1 MRMIII
7 AHPTEQIL
15 IKIVNPFDE
24 QALFNVT
31 KVWYKDLYG
40 TVAKLRAEYPELQDI
55 SISGPEDYVSHIGET
70 LNTMF
75 EDNPI
80 SISII
85 TATWEIE
92 EDDPISE

>member
-31 KVWYKDLYG
+31 KV
-40 TVAKLRAEYPELQDI
+40 
-55 SISGPEDYVSHIGET
+55 
-70 LNTMF
+70 
-75 EDNPI
+75 
-80 SISII
+80 
-85 TATWEIE
+85 
-92 EDDPISE
+92 